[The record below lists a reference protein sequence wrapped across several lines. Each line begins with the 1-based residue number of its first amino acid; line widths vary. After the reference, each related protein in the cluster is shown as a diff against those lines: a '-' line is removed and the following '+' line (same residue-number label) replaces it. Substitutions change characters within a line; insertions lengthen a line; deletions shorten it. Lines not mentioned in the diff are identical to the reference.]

1 MKYYIGIDLGGTNIV
16 AGLVDE
22 NYRILNKVSR
32 KTNRPRPAEEIA
44 AFKAL
49 HSNKP
54 NTTVY
59 NGSGAHMAVEYIA
72 DTKTYIDNKFAELQ
86 NAILSAGANI

>member
-1 MKYYIGIDLGGTNIV
+1 MLADQYAAGTPVTIKY
-16 AGLVDE
+16 
-22 NYRILNKVSR
+22 ILATPIETPLS
-32 KTNRPRPAEEIA
+32 AEEIA

-59 NGSGAHMAVEYIA
+59 NDSGAHMAVEYIA
-72 DTKTYIDNKFAELQ
+72 DTKTYIDNKFAEFQ

>member
-1 MKYYIGIDLGGTNIV
+1 MVNVGEFTSVAAAQEWLMSNPISFKY
-16 AGLVDE
+16 
-22 NYRILNKVSR
+22 ILAAPIETPLS
-32 KTNRPRPAEEIA
+32 AEEIA

-59 NGSGAHMAVEYIA
+59 NDSGAHMAVEYIA